1 VSRAFWA
8 PGRVNLIG
16 EFTDL
21 SGGQVLPAALDLGI
35 RLEAVP
41 GDRIRL
47 TSSERE
53 GVALCGPDGAR
64 LGKPLRGW
72 ARYVAAVAAELD
84 LLGRPRVGLEGEITS
99 TLPIGTGLSS
109 SAALE
114 VAVTLALCAVAEFP
128 LAPLDLALAAQ
139 RAEHRAVGVPS
150 GIMDQAVAMLGRAGH
165 LLLLDTASLEY
176 EHVAFPPQLVLLIVY
191 SGVSRRLEHSGYG
204 QRRDEL
210 TEALAALHAGEA
222 VALPAR
228 PAQRLRHVLTENERV
243 GETVRLLSEPTQA
256 NLDRLGDVFREAH
269 ESLQRDFDATTPELD
284 LLVELAYQAGARA
297 ARMTGGGFG
306 GSIVALADS
315 SEAEAIATDLVAEYN
330 ARSGR
335 RGRAFVCAP
344 ADGAREL
351 FDTPEQA

>member
-21 SGGQVLPAALDLGI
+21 SGGLVLPAALDLGI
-35 RLEAVP
+35 RLEGVP
-41 GDRIRL
+41 ADTIRL
-47 TSSERE
+47 NSSQRA
-53 GVALCGPDGAR
+53 GVAFCAPDGTR
-64 LGKPLRGW
+64 QGKLLRGW

-84 LLGRPRVGLEGEITS
+84 LLGRPRVGLQGEITS

-114 VAVTLALCAVAEFP
+114 VAVALALCAVAEFP
-128 LAPLDLALAAQ
+128 LEPLGLARAAQ

-165 LLLLDTASLEY
+165 LLLLDTGSLEY
-176 EHVAFPPQLVLLIVY
+176 EHVSLPPQLVLLIVY

-204 QRRDEL
+204 ERRDEL
-210 TEALAALHAGEA
+210 TEALAALRRGEA
-222 VALPAR
+222 ALRAKPAR
-228 PAQRLRHVLTENERV
+228 RLRHVTTENERV
-243 GETVRLLSEPTQA
+243 GETVRLLREPTEA
-256 NLDRLGDVFREAH
+256 NLDRLGEVFREAH
-269 ESLQRDFDATTPELD
+269 ESLRRDFEATTAELD
-284 LLVELAYQAGARA
+284 LLVELAYEAGARA

-315 SEAEAIATDLVAEYN
+315 SEAERIATELVAEYN

-351 FDTPEQA
+351 V